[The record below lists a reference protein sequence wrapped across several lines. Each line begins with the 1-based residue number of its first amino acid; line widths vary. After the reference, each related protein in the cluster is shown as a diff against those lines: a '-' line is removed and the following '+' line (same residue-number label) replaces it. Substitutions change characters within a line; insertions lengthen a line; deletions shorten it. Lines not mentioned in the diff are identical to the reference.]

1 MKKDSLYN
9 EKEHNAFASIFLKLF
24 IHTRH
29 VTRRGVGRGGGLPCP
44 SSKIGKK
51 CPNLEKK

>member
-9 EKEHNAFASIFLKLF
+9 EKERNAFASIFLKLF

-29 VTRRGVGRGGGLPCP
+29 VTRRGAGRGGGLPCP